1 MQWQLCWSSDKKYE
15 QECIPVGCALSAA
28 LAVSEG
34 VFDLAGVGGLS
45 APGGGRGM
53 SILGGWVFLGGV
65 CQPPVDRVT
74 DACENSTLPQLCC
87 RR

>member
-15 QECIPVGCALSAA
+15 QECIPVGCAPSTA

-34 VFDLAGVGGLS
+34 VSDLAGVGGLS

-53 SILGGWVFLGGV
+53 SILGGWVCSWGV
-65 CQPPVDRVT
+65 SVNPLWT
-74 DACENSTLPQLCC
+74 E
-87 RR
+87 